1 MLHKLKIRP
10 KFFKAVISGEKTFE
24 IRRNDRN
31 FKVGDRIEL
40 KEYSKKSGFT
50 GRSAMFDITYVMTD
64 TEFVKKGFAVLGI
77 KRYCPIL

>member
-1 MLHKLKIRP
+1 MTHYLKIKRAYFAP
-10 KFFKAVISGEKTFE
+10 LIAHRKPFE
-24 IRRNDRN
+24 IRKNDRN

-40 KEYSKKSGFT
+40 KEYSKISGFT
-50 GRSAMFDITYVMTD
+50 GRSAMFDITNVMTD

>member
-40 KEYSKKSGFT
+40 KEYSKKSGL
-50 GRSAMFDITYVMTD
+50 RAEVQCLI
-64 TEFVKKGFAVLGI
+64 
-77 KRYCPIL
+77 